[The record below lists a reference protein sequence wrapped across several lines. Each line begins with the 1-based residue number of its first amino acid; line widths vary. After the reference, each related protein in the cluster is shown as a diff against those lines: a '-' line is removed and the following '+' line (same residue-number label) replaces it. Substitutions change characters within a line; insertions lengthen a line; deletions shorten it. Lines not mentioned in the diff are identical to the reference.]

1 MIEKYHVYLEWI
13 ELQQGFLLFYCISYE
28 SLNIKALNG
37 SSVLCNDKN
46 PASSHWTQLKKIATI
61 VVKGNQKQA
70 AEVAG
75 NGFLRFEPVR
85 CTVSH
90 PTLQQGREEGD
101 VGFNMSSSSEY
112 YGCAIFCG
120 QTLFCT
126 GKRLSGGK
134 FNYLFIARV
143 PYLQLKIA
151 LYYNAIF
158 S

>member
-1 MIEKYHVYLEWI
+1 MIEKNHVYLEWI
-13 ELQQGFLLFYCISYE
+13 ELQQGFLLFYCISYQ

-37 SSVLCNDKN
+37 SSILCNDKN
-46 PASSHWTQLKKIATI
+46 PASSHWTQLKKIAAI

-70 AEVAG
+70 AEVVG

-85 CTVSH
+85 CTVPSY
-90 PTLQQGREEGD
+90 PRTGEGGRWRGLQYEQQLRW
-101 VGFNMSSSSEY
+101 

-126 GKRLSGGK
+126 GKRLPGGK
-134 FNYLFIARV
+134 FNHLFIARV
-143 PYLQLKIA
+143 PYLQLEIA